1 MSILNRR
8 AKFDYEIKETY
19 IAGLVLES
27 NEVKPL
33 RQGKASIQS
42 SFINEQKGEI
52 FINNFEI
59 ISVQKNFDGKKKIK
73 SVKKLLLNKRE
84 IKKILGLLTTKGFT
98 AVPMEIFFND
108 KGLAKVKFGVGVG
121 KKKYDKRES
130 IKQREW
136 SRKKERLLSCLLYTS
151 DAADD

>member
-8 AKFDYEIKETY
+8 AKFDYDIKETY

-33 RQGKASIQS
+33 RQGKVSIQS
-42 SFINEQKGEI
+42 SFINEKKGEI

-59 ISVQKNFDGKKKIK
+59 ISTQKNFDEKKKIRT
-73 SVKKLLLNKRE
+73 VKKLLLNKRE

-98 AVPMEIFFND
+98 AVPMEIFFNE

-121 KKKYDKRES
+121 KKNYDKRES
-130 IKQREW
+130 IKP
-136 SRKKERLLSCLLYTS
+136 
-151 DAADD
+151 

>member
-8 AKFDYEIKETY
+8 AKFDYDIKETY

-33 RQGKASIQS
+33 RLGKVSIQS
-42 SFINEQKGEI
+42 SFINEKKGEI

-59 ISVQKNFDGKKKIK
+59 ISIQKNFDEKKKIRT
-73 SVKKLLLNKRE
+73 VKKLLLNKRE

-98 AVPMEIFFND
+98 AVPMEIFFNE

-121 KKKYDKRES
+121 KKNYDKRES

-136 SRKKERLLSCLLYTS
+136 SRKKERILRK
-151 DAADD
+151 

>member
-42 SFINEQKGEI
+42 SFINEQRGEI

-59 ISVQKNFDGKKKIK
+59 ISIQKNFDGNKKVR

-84 IKKILGLLTTKGFT
+84 IKKILGLLTTKGYT
-98 AVPMEIFFND
+98 AVPMEIFFNE

-136 SRKKERLLSCLLYTS
+136 SRKKERLLRK
-151 DAADD
+151 

>member
-59 ISVQKNFDGKKKIK
+59 ISIQKNFDGEKKIK
-73 SVKKLLLNKRE
+73 SVRKLLLNKRE

-98 AVPMEIFFND
+98 AVPMEIFFNE

-136 SRKKERLLSCLLYTS
+136 SRKKERLLRK
-151 DAADD
+151 

>member
-1 MSILNRR
+1 MSIQNRR
-8 AKFDYEIKETY
+8 AKIDYDNKEIY
-19 IAGLVLES
+19 VAGLVLES

-33 RQGKASIQS
+33 RHGKASIQS

-59 ISVQKNFDGKKKIK
+59 IPDKKNFDSKKKIRT
-73 SVKKLLLNKRE
+73 VKKLLLNKRE
-84 IKKILGLLTTKGFT
+84 IRKILGLLTTKGYT
-98 AVPMEIFFND
+98 AIPMEIFFNE

-121 KKKYDKRES
+121 KKKYDKRET

-136 SRKKERLLSCLLYTS
+136 SRKKQRIMNN
-151 DAADD
+151 

>member
-33 RQGKASIQS
+33 RHGKASIQS

-59 ISVQKNFDGKKKIK
+59 ISVQKNFDGKKKVR

-84 IKKILGLLTTKGFT
+84 IKKILGLLTTKGYT
-98 AVPMEIFFND
+98 AVPMEIFFSE

-136 SRKKERLLSCLLYTS
+136 SRKKERLLRK
-151 DAADD
+151 

>member
-19 IAGLVLES
+19 IAGLVLDS

-59 ISVQKNFDGKKKIK
+59 ISVQKNFDGKKRIK

-98 AVPMEIFFND
+98 AVPMEIFFNE

-121 KKKYDKRES
+121 KKKYDKREA

-136 SRKKERLLSCLLYTS
+136 SRKKERLLRK
-151 DAADD
+151 

>member
-1 MSILNRR
+1 MSIQNRR
-8 AKFDYEIKETY
+8 AKFDYDIEETFV
-19 IAGLVLES
+19 AGIVLES

-33 RQGKASIQS
+33 RYGKASIQS

-52 FINNFEI
+52 YINNFEI
-59 ISVQKNFDGKKKIK
+59 ISKDKNFDVNKKIR

-98 AVPMEIFFND
+98 AVPIEIFFNE
-108 KGLAKVKFGVGVG
+108 KGLAKVRFGVGVG
-121 KKKYDKRES
+121 KKKYDKRET

-136 SRKKERLLSCLLYTS
+136 SRKKQRLMNN
-151 DAADD
+151 

>member
-1 MSILNRR
+1 LSILNRR
-8 AKFDYEIKETY
+8 AKFDYDIKETY

-33 RQGKASIQS
+33 RQGKVSIQS
-42 SFINEQKGEI
+42 SFINEKKGEI

-59 ISVQKNFDGKKKIK
+59 ISIQKNFDEKKKIRT
-73 SVKKLLLNKRE
+73 VKKLLLNKRE

-98 AVPMEIFFND
+98 AVPIEIFFNE

-121 KKKYDKRES
+121 KKNYDKRES

-136 SRKKERLLSCLLYTS
+136 SRKKERILRK
-151 DAADD
+151 

>member
-19 IAGLVLES
+19 IAGLVLDS

-98 AVPMEIFFND
+98 AVPMEIFFNE

-136 SRKKERLLSCLLYTS
+136 SRKKDRILRK
-151 DAADD
+151 

>member
-1 MSILNRR
+1 LSILNRR

-52 FINNFEI
+52 YINNFEI
-59 ISVQKNFDGKKKIK
+59 ISVQKNFDGKKKVRSI
-73 SVKKLLLNKRE
+73 KKLLLHKRE
-84 IKKILGLLTTKGFT
+84 IKKILGLLTTKGYT
-98 AVPMEIFFND
+98 AVPMEIFFNE
-108 KGLAKVKFGVGVG
+108 KGLAKVKFGVGIG
-121 KKKYDKRES
+121 KKKFDKRET

-136 SRKKERLLSCLLYTS
+136 SRKKERLLRK
-151 DAADD
+151 

>member
-8 AKFDYEIKETY
+8 AKFDYDIKETY

-33 RQGKASIQS
+33 RQGKVSIQS
-42 SFINEQKGEI
+42 SFINEKKGEI

-59 ISVQKNFDGKKKIK
+59 ISIQKNFDEKKKIRT
-73 SVKKLLLNKRE
+73 VKKLLLNKRE
-84 IKKILGLLTTKGFT
+84 IKKILGLLSTKGFT
-98 AVPMEIFFND
+98 AVPMEIFFNE

-121 KKKYDKRES
+121 KKNYDKRES

-136 SRKKERLLSCLLYTS
+136 SRKKERILRK
-151 DAADD
+151 

>member
-8 AKFDYEIKETY
+8 AKFDYEIKEIY

-98 AVPMEIFFND
+98 AVPMEIFFNE

-136 SRKKERLLSCLLYTS
+136 SRKKERLLRK
-151 DAADD
+151 

>member
-19 IAGLVLES
+19 VAGLVLES

-59 ISVQKNFDGKKKIK
+59 ISVQKNFDGKKRIK

-98 AVPMEIFFND
+98 AVPMEIFFNE

-136 SRKKERLLSCLLYTS
+136 SRKKERLLRK
-151 DAADD
+151 

>member
-1 MSILNRR
+1 MSIQNRR
-8 AKFDYEIKETY
+8 AKFDYDIKEEY
-19 IAGLVLES
+19 IAGIVLES

-33 RQGKASIQS
+33 RYGKASIQS

-52 FINNFEI
+52 YINNFEI
-59 ISVQKNFDGKKKIK
+59 ISMDKNFDSRRKTR

-98 AVPMEIFFND
+98 AVPIEIFFNE
-108 KGLAKVKFGVGVG
+108 KGLAKVRFGVGVG
-121 KKKYDKRES
+121 KKKYDKRET

-136 SRKKERLLSCLLYTS
+136 SRKKQRIIKN
-151 DAADD
+151 

>member
-1 MSILNRR
+1 LSIQNRR
-8 AKFDYEIKETY
+8 AKFDYDIKETY

-33 RQGKASIQS
+33 RQGKASLQS

-59 ISVQKNFDGKKKIK
+59 ITVQKNFENAKKIRT
-73 SVKKLLLNKRE
+73 VKKLLLSKRE
-84 IKKILGLLTTKGFT
+84 IRKIMGLLTTKGYT
-98 AVPMEIFFND
+98 AVPMEIFFNE
-108 KGLAKVKFGVGVG
+108 KGIAKVRFGVGLG
-121 KKKYDKRES
+121 KKKYDKRET

-136 SRKKERLLSCLLYTS
+136 SRKKQRIIKN
-151 DAADD
+151 

>member
-33 RQGKASIQS
+33 RYGKASIQS

-52 FINNFEI
+52 YINNFEI
-59 ISVQKNFDGKKKIK
+59 ITKDKNFETKKKTRTI
-73 SVKKLLLNKRE
+73 KKLLLNKKE
-84 IKKILGLLTTKGFT
+84 IKKILGLLTIKGFT
-98 AVPMEIFFND
+98 AVPMEVFFNE
-108 KGLAKVKFGVGVG
+108 KGLAKVRFGVGVG
-121 KKKYDKRES
+121 KKKFDKRET

-136 SRKKERLLSCLLYTS
+136 SRKKLRIMNN
-151 DAADD
+151 

>member
-59 ISVQKNFDGKKKIK
+59 ISVQKNFEGKKKVR

-84 IKKILGLLTTKGFT
+84 IKKILGLLTTKGYT
-98 AVPMEIFFND
+98 AVPMEIFFNE

-136 SRKKERLLSCLLYTS
+136 SRKKERLLRK
-151 DAADD
+151 

>member
-1 MSILNRR
+1 LAIQNRR
-8 AKFDYEIKETY
+8 AKFDYDIKETY

-33 RQGKASIQS
+33 RHGKASIQS

-59 ISVQKNFDGKKKIK
+59 ISEQKNFDSKKKIRT
-73 SVKKLLLNKRE
+73 VRKLLLNKRE
-84 IKKILGLLTTKGFT
+84 IRKILGLLTTKGYT
-98 AVPMEIFFND
+98 AVPMEIFFNE

-121 KKKYDKRES
+121 KKKYDKREA

-136 SRKKERLLSCLLYTS
+136 DRKKQRIVKN
-151 DAADD
+151 

>member
-1 MSILNRR
+1 MAIQNRR
-8 AKFDYEIKETY
+8 AKFDYDIKETY

-33 RQGKASIQS
+33 RYGKASIHS

-59 ISVQKNFDGKKKIK
+59 ISEQKNFDSKKKIRT
-73 SVKKLLLNKRE
+73 VKKLLLNKRE
-84 IKKILGLLTTKGFT
+84 IRKILGLLTTKGYT
-98 AVPMEIFFND
+98 AVPMEIFFNE

-121 KKKYDKRES
+121 KKKYDKREA

-136 SRKKERLLSCLLYTS
+136 DRKKQRIVKN
-151 DAADD
+151 

>member
-1 MSILNRR
+1 MSIQNRR
-8 AKFDYEIKETY
+8 AKFDYDIKEEY
-19 IAGLVLES
+19 IAGIVLES

-33 RQGKASIQS
+33 RYGKASIQS

-52 FINNFEI
+52 YINNFEI
-59 ISVQKNFDGKKKIK
+59 ISKDKNFDSKRKIR

-98 AVPMEIFFND
+98 AVPIEIFFNE
-108 KGLAKVKFGVGVG
+108 KGLAKVRFGVGVG
-121 KKKYDKRES
+121 KKKYDKREA

-136 SRKKERLLSCLLYTS
+136 SRKKQKIMKN
-151 DAADD
+151 